1 MTIFSRRAVLL
12 ASAVALAPRAAFAAP
27 MRVTVH
33 KDPGCGCCNGW
44 VDHLRANGFAV
55 KTVNTTT
62 LDREKS
68 RLGVPN
74 ELAAC
79 HTAEVSGYVV
89 EGHVPAAAIKKLLAE
104 KPKAT
109 GLAVPGMPQGSPGM
123 GGTPEQYD
131 VILFGKGEQRVFGRY
146 QADKP
151 LPSS

>member
-12 ASAVALAPRAAFAAP
+12 GSAAALAPRGAFAASP
-27 MRVTVH
+27 GVTVH

-55 KTVNTTT
+55 KTVNTET
-62 LDREKS
+62 LDREKT
-68 RLGVPN
+68 RLGVPT

-104 KPKAT
+104 KPNAT

-131 VILFGKGEQRVFGRY
+131 VILFGKTERRVFGRY
-146 QADKP
+146 KADKP